1 MLHVFAVLAAALLFG
16 TTGTSMALGPDDT
29 TPLSVGAVRL
39 VIGGTGLAVIAFV
52 LARRHARQAAVGPAP
67 RLGIRPLALMVL
79 TGFCLALYQPLF
91 FLGTERNGVAVGT
104 VVALGSAPILA
115 GLLEWVLTRRVPTTT
130 WMLATAL
137 ATVGVVLL
145 GFGGEAPTAGGGG
158 GTDPIGLL
166 ASVGAGATF
175 AVIANTQ
182 RRLLDEGWD
191 PFTVV
196 GAMGASSAVI
206 SAFVLPFVDLSWLA
220 TTAGL
225 VMALWLGLA
234 TISIAYVLFT
244 WGLGG
249 LTAATAATLTLGEPL
264 TASILGIVVLGE
276 RLSVLAIVG
285 LVVLAARARAA
296 RVGVARSARPGAVRG
311 GGVTMPHIEIRV
323 DDLTGEATRALIAFH
338 LDGMHD
344 TSPPESVHA
353 LDIDG
358 LRHPSITFWSA
369 WIDGELAG
377 IGALKAIDAERGEL
391 KSMRVD
397 DRFRGSGVGRALLRH
412 IIAEA
417 RERGMTSL
425 WLETGSPDD
434 FVPAQRLYES
444 EGFTRCGP
452 FEGYTDDPFSVFMT
466 RTL

>member
-1 MLHVFAVLAAALLFG
+1 MLHVLAVLAAALLFG

-39 VIGGTGLAVIAFV
+39 VIGGTGLAIIAFV
-52 LARRHARQAAVGPAP
+52 LARRHARNATRPAP
-67 RLGIRPLALMVL
+67 HPGIRPIALMVL

-115 GLLEWVLTRRVPTTT
+115 GLLEWVLTRRVPSTT

-145 GFGGEAPTAGGGG
+145 GFGGEAASSAGGG

-206 SAFVLPFVDLSWLA
+206 SALVLPFVDLSWLA
-220 TTAGL
+220 TAPGL

-234 TISIAYVLFT
+234 TISIAYVMFT

-276 RLSVLAIVG
+276 RLSALAIIG
-285 LVVLAARARAA
+285 LV
-296 RVGVARSARPGAVRG
+296 
-311 GGVTMPHIEIRV
+311 I
-323 DDLTGEATRALIAFH
+323 
-338 LDGMHD
+338 
-344 TSPPESVHA
+344 
-353 LDIDG
+353 
-358 LRHPSITFWSA
+358 
-369 WIDGELAG
+369 LAG
-377 IGALKAIDAERGEL
+377 GL
-391 KSMRVD
+391 
-397 DRFRGSGVGRALLRH
+397 ALL
-412 IIAEA
+412 A
-417 RERGMTSL
+417 
-425 WLETGSPDD
+425 WGSRAPRDP
-434 FVPAQRLYES
+434 VPFAV
-444 EGFTRCGP
+444 EG
-452 FEGYTDDPFSVFMT
+452 
-466 RTL
+466 

>member
-39 VIGGTGLAVIAFV
+39 VIGGTGLAIIAFV
-52 LARRHARQAAVGPAP
+52 LARRHARQATAPAP
-67 RLGIRPLALMVL
+67 RIGIRPLALMVL

-137 ATVGVVLL
+137 ATVGVVML

-196 GAMGASSAVI
+196 GAMGASSAVL
-206 SAFVLPFVDLSWLA
+206 SAFVLPFVDLSWLG

-234 TISIAYVLFT
+234 TISIAYVMFT

-276 RLSVLAIVG
+276 RLSALAIIG
-285 LVVLAARARAA
+285 LVILAA
-296 RVGVARSARPGAVRG
+296 
-311 GGVTMPHIEIRV
+311 
-323 DDLTGEATRALIAFH
+323 
-338 LDGMHD
+338 
-344 TSPPESVHA
+344 
-353 LDIDG
+353 G
-358 LRHPSITFWSA
+358 L
-369 WIDGELAG
+369 
-377 IGALKAIDAERGEL
+377 
-391 KSMRVD
+391 
-397 DRFRGSGVGRALLRH
+397 ALL
-412 IIAEA
+412 A
-417 RERGMTSL
+417 
-425 WLETGSPDD
+425 WGSRAPRDP
-434 FVPAQRLYES
+434 VPFAV
-444 EGFTRCGP
+444 EG
-452 FEGYTDDPFSVFMT
+452 
-466 RTL
+466 

>member
-1 MLHVFAVLAAALLFG
+1 VIHVLAVLAAALLFG

-39 VIGGTGLAVIAFV
+39 VIGGTGLAAIAFV
-52 LARRHARQAAVGPAP
+52 LARRHARLAARPAP
-67 RLGIRPLALMVL
+67 RPGIRPVALMVL

-115 GLLEWVLTRRVPTTT
+115 GLLEWMLTRRVPSTT

-145 GFGGEAPTAGGGG
+145 GFGGEAATTGGGG
-158 GTDPIGLL
+158 GTDPVGLL

-206 SAFVLPFVDLSWLA
+206 SALVLPFVDLGWLA
-220 TTAGL
+220 TAPGL
-225 VMALWLGLA
+225 VMALWMGLA
-234 TISIAYVLFT
+234 TISIAYVMFT

-264 TASILGIVVLGE
+264 TASILGIVVLEE
-276 RLSVLAIVG
+276 RLSVLAIIG
-285 LVVLAARARAA
+285 LVVLAVGLAMLAWGSRAPRDP
-296 RVGVARSARPGAVRG
+296 VPFAV
-311 GGVTMPHIEIRV
+311 
-323 DDLTGEATRALIAFH
+323 
-338 LDGMHD
+338 
-344 TSPPESVHA
+344 
-353 LDIDG
+353 
-358 LRHPSITFWSA
+358 
-369 WIDGELAG
+369 
-377 IGALKAIDAERGEL
+377 
-391 KSMRVD
+391 
-397 DRFRGSGVGRALLRH
+397 
-412 IIAEA
+412 
-417 RERGMTSL
+417 
-425 WLETGSPDD
+425 
-434 FVPAQRLYES
+434 
-444 EGFTRCGP
+444 EG
-452 FEGYTDDPFSVFMT
+452 
-466 RTL
+466 

>member
-1 MLHVFAVLAAALLFG
+1 MLHVLAVLAAALLFG

-52 LARRHARQAAVGPAP
+52 LARRHARHTTRRAP
-67 RLGIRPLALMVL
+67 RPGIRPIALMVL

-115 GLLEWVLTRRVPTTT
+115 GLLEWVLTRRVPSTT

-145 GFGGEAPTAGGGG
+145 GFGGEAASSAGGG

-206 SAFVLPFVDLSWLA
+206 SALVLPFVGLAWLA
-220 TTAGL
+220 TTPGL

-234 TISIAYVLFT
+234 TISIAYVMFT

-276 RLSVLAIVG
+276 RLSALAIIG
-285 LVVLAARARAA
+285 LVVLA
-296 RVGVARSARPGAVRG
+296 G
-311 GGVTMPHIEIRV
+311 G
-323 DDLTGEATRALIAFH
+323 L
-338 LDGMHD
+338 
-344 TSPPESVHA
+344 
-353 LDIDG
+353 
-358 LRHPSITFWSA
+358 
-369 WIDGELAG
+369 
-377 IGALKAIDAERGEL
+377 
-391 KSMRVD
+391 
-397 DRFRGSGVGRALLRH
+397 ALL
-412 IIAEA
+412 A
-417 RERGMTSL
+417 
-425 WLETGSPDD
+425 WGSRSPRDP
-434 FVPAQRLYES
+434 VPFAV
-444 EGFTRCGP
+444 EG
-452 FEGYTDDPFSVFMT
+452 
-466 RTL
+466 